1 MLKTMLSDDPEL
13 DMLIQKETN
22 RQAIG
27 IELIA
32 SENFTPRGV
41 LQALGSALT
50 NKYSEGQSGRRYYG
64 GNEVIDRIEDLTKSR
79 ALKAFNLD
87 PENWHVNVQ
96 PYSGSPANFAVYTAL
111 LQPHDRIMGLDLPS
125 GGHLTHGFTTPSGKR
140 VSASSIFFESMPYQ
154 VYQDGPKAG
163 LIDYDELAALAA
175 RFRPKLIIC
184 GASAYP
190 RDIDYARFRGIA
202 DACGALLMAD
212 MAHISGFVA
221 TGLMSDPF
229 QFCDVVTTTTHKTL
243 RGPRAGMIF
252 CRRKDNWPQKI
263 DEAVFPALQGGPHNH
278 QIAGIAFQL
287 AQVMKPEFRDY
298 MAQVRNNARVL
309 ATELISH
316 GVRVSTDGTDNHI
329 VLVNL
334 SAQGITGSKVEKVC
348 ELVDISLNK
357 NAVPGDKNAMNPSGV
372 RIGTA
377 AMTTRGCTGEHMT
390 KIANFLMRA
399 IKITQDGQAKYGVR
413 LTEFLA
419 GLGTDEG
426 LQNKINDLKA
436 DVNEFSSELEW
447 YY

>member
-1 MLKTMLSDDPEL
+1 MLSDDPEL
-13 DMLIQKETN
+13 DILIQKETD
-22 RQAIG
+22 RQSMG

-41 LQALGSALT
+41 LQALGSVLT

-64 GNEVIDRIEDLTKSR
+64 GNQIIDKIEDLAKSR

-87 PENWHVNVQ
+87 PATWHVNVQ

-125 GGHLTHGFTTPSGKR
+125 GGHLTHGFTTPTGKR
-140 VSASSIFFESMPYQ
+140 ISASSIFFESMPYR
-154 VYQDGPKAG
+154 VYQEGQKAG
-163 LIDYDELAALAA
+163 LINYDELAELAD
-175 RFRPKLIIC
+175 RFRPKLLIC

-190 RDIDYARFRGIA
+190 RDIDYARFREIA

-243 RGPRAGMIF
+243 QGPRAGMIF

-287 AQVMKPEFRDY
+287 AQVVKPEFREY

-309 ATELISH
+309 ATELISR
-316 GVRVSTDGTDNHI
+316 GLRVSTDGTDNHI

-334 SAQGITGSKVEKVC
+334 SSQGITGTKLEKVC
-348 ELVDISLNK
+348 ESVDISLNK

-377 AMTTRGCTGEHMT
+377 AMTTRGCTEQHMT
-390 KIANFLMRA
+390 TIAEFLMRA
-399 IKITQDGQAKYGVR
+399 IKITQDAQAKYGVR
-413 LTEFLA
+413 LTEFLS
-419 GLGTDEG
+419 GLAADDT
-426 LQNKINDLKA
+426 LQEKINALKA
-436 DVNEFSSELEW
+436 DINEFSLGLEW